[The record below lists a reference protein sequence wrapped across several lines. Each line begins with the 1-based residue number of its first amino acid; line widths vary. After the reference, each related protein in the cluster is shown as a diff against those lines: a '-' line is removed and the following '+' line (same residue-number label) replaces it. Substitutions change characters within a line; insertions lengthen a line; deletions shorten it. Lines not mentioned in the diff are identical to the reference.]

1 MKEEERT
8 KTLREKLDELVHN
21 VNSIY
26 PNLTKEQKEKADILI
41 EEAINI
47 RSDIDYDL
55 HTNTIPNLSV
65 YALLYRDLKKRFEL
79 LKKEAKLI

>member
-1 MKEEERT
+1 MKEEKGA